1 MNMYGK
7 TRSQRLLT
15 ATFCATLTFAA
26 PYALPAALAQAPA
39 AKAQQNPELQAA
51 IGKSN
56 AYIGLMN
63 RTLRASDSWRRY
75 ASWVNLK
82 TGPTGKERYI
92 DYGLYSLYDVRS
104 EIEKALAATT
114 QPPLV
119 PELDATMKRYVEAY
133 QVLAP
138 VIVQANGYYERKD
151 YKSDG
156 MTEGKALHAKL
167 APAAETYL
175 RERRLLDA
183 QMRAFKTDV
192 DAKDLAAIEAV
203 DGRKG
208 RWHVKNVMM
217 AAGNLIELLPS
228 NAAPVVEMKAFDESL
243 ARYALAVREMDM
255 FSQATPNQFS
265 VFEGQPRSLLGKLRD
280 FRDRLAKTKGDARR
294 GAGNDMTW
302 IINDYN
308 MMVSTS
314 RNATQFAR

>member
-1 MNMYGK
+1 MTGK
-7 TRSQRLLT
+7 TGPHWLIGT
-15 ATFCATLTFAA
+15 TF
-26 PYALPAALAQAPA
+26 YAALAIVTPFAPPAVFAQTPA
-39 AKAQQNPELQAA
+39 AKAPQNPELQAA
-51 IGKSN
+51 IAKSN

-75 ASWVNLK
+75 SSWVNLK

-119 PELDATMKRYVEAY
+119 PELDATMKRYIEAY

-138 VIVQANGYYERKD
+138 LITQANGYYERKD

-156 MTEGKALHAKL
+156 MAEGKALHVRL

-175 RERRLLDA
+175 RERKLLDG
-183 QMRAFKTDV
+183 QMRAFKAEV
-192 DAKDLAAIEAV
+192 DARDLAAIEAA

-217 AAGNLIELLPS
+217 AAGDIIELMPS
-228 NAAPVVEMKAFDESL
+228 AASPVVDMKVYDEAL

-265 VFEGQPRSLLGKLRD
+265 VFESQPRSLLGKLRD
-280 FRDRLAKTKGDARR
+280 FRDKLAKSKGDARR
-294 GAGNDMTW
+294 GAGNDMNW